1 MAKIPHSTNTNSY
14 KSLAQNDVWSDQMG
28 WAMVIRAEC
37 ETTDG
42 ENQSGEEHNMLLNT
56 KGGETAEKR
65 ERGSKFKGNK
75 IAWKQEKG
83 TKVLY

>member
-28 WAMVIRAEC
+28 WAMAIRAEC

-42 ENQSGEEHNMLLNT
+42 ENQGAEEDKMLLNT
-56 KGGETAEKR
+56 KLPRNVKEGH
-65 ERGSKFKGNK
+65 N
-75 IAWKQEKG
+75 
-83 TKVLY
+83 